1 MAMFSSYVTLP
12 EGKSMVSRGYTW
24 TISIHFAS
32 QEIGD
37 ERYHGITQ
45 GPWISQLQTVVGIP
59 KSISSWLVVWNTF
72 YFP

>member
-24 TISIHFAS
+24 TISIHFTS

-37 ERYHGITQ
+37 LLRYHSGAFDFPIADS
-45 GPWISQLQTVVGIP
+45 GWHSQKYL
-59 KSISSWLVVWNTF
+59 KLVVWNIF